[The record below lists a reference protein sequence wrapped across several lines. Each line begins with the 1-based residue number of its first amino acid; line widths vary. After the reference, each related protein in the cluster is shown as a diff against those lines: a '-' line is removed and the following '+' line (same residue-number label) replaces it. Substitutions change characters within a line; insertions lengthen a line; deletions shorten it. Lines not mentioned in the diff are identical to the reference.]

1 MDKIEELFKS
11 VDAVVDN
18 SLKLCKE
25 QADDSYLPI
34 QLPQEPVNVKISYKN
49 NSGNKFN
56 TTFAHICSHMI
67 QSLEFKDNL
76 DKFLHQL
83 ATKDND
89 FELIDKSPQFIL
101 ELEIKMKKRLEKL
114 SSNSQSLDTLLVS
127 ICKSIAEQLD
137 SLEIDLDTIKIL
149 FSAMEANLILSD
161 FGSKIFLQ
169 LSKNK
174 QIHPEWVPLIR
185 EWNITLKEKT
195 LSVDIKE
202 KQDIG
207 IKQLQTFNV
216 VPTVDNKKLPEIFQT
231 YFGFSVQEQ
240 TNWKAQLGTILKMIS
255 KEHSQSICFMVS
267 YTNRYQSYFDL
278 SNIVGKPAYV
288 DYKGVNSKMIDD
300 MEILKREPSTQ
311 GTKNMITLHAY
322 NNPQSM
328 DNSTQYYMLWTKDY
342 IHFHFKEDPIAPHI
356 AQHIIRQT
364 VSKLIDAYNKVFE
377 KSFFEAISKEEATSF
392 PYKQAKYNYLD
403 SEEEQKAFT
412 TLLFNAIMKILK
424 SLKMNTQTYK
434 NSKEIID
441 KMVIAMNKCLY
452 NFKPFKKLKIPLHAK
467 VGYYNACIACAS
479 KIYKDII
486 QWMESSDITMK
497 RIEYIVDMNVN
508 NINNPYTSFLEN
520 YILYSINM

>member
-1 MDKIEELFKS
+1 
-11 VDAVVDN
+11 
-18 SLKLCKE
+18 
-25 QADDSYLPI
+25 
-34 QLPQEPVNVKISYKN
+34 
-49 NSGNKFN
+49 
-56 TTFAHICSHMI
+56 
-67 QSLEFKDNL
+67 
-76 DKFLHQL
+76 
-83 ATKDND
+83 
-89 FELIDKSPQFIL
+89 
-101 ELEIKMKKRLEKL
+101 
-114 SSNSQSLDTLLVS
+114 LVS

-278 SNIVGKPAYV
+278 SNIVGKPAYA

-311 GTKNMITLHAY
+311 GTKNMITLHA
-322 NNPQSM
+322 
-328 DNSTQYYMLWTKDY
+328 
-342 IHFHFKEDPIAPHI
+342 IFIF
-356 AQHIIRQT
+356 
-364 VSKLIDAYNKVFE
+364 
-377 KSFFEAISKEEATSF
+377 ISKRIQLRLISRNISS
-392 PYKQAKYNYLD
+392 AKPFLNLSMLIIKYL
-403 SEEEQKAFT
+403 KRA
-412 TLLFNAIMKILK
+412 
-424 SLKMNTQTYK
+424 SLKLFQK
-434 NSKEIID
+434 
-441 KMVIAMNKCLY
+441 
-452 NFKPFKKLKIPLHAK
+452 KKLQAFLTNKP
-467 VGYYNACIACAS
+467 S
-479 KIYKDII
+479 II
-486 QWMESSDITMK
+486 TLIVKKNKK
-497 RIEYIVDMNVN
+497 R
-508 NINNPYTSFLEN
+508 L
-520 YILYSINM
+520 LLCYSMLS